1 MSKPRIKQP
10 KQNNNRKMDKNPK
23 QKPPPARVQE
33 RATSADAHDAA
44 ADNLPFTLEGRN
56 AVMEALNAEKTLHRL
71 YVTNREVE
79 GSLRVIIAR
88 AKERGIPVMPIS
100 KEKLDE
106 MSESGRHQGVIALC
120 PAYEYT
126 DLDDVLR
133 NVEALG
139 QLPFLVILDKIY
151 DPHNLGAIIRTACAV
166 GAHAV
171 IIPKRRSAGI
181 TAAVVRASA
190 GSVEHLP
197 VCRVANIAQ
206 TIERLKKRNIW
217 AIGVE
222 QGGQPLH
229 SASLTGAIALVIGNE
244 DEGISRL
251 VSEKCDITVTIPM
264 IGAIG
269 SLNASV
275 AAAVAMYEVRRQ
287 QS

>member
-1 MSKPRIKQP
+1 MP
-10 KQNNNRKMDKNPK
+10 NHKNKPK
-23 QKPPPARVQE
+23 QKNTHSSSHKSDRKLPPSRVDE
-33 RATSADAHDAA
+33 RSNT
-44 ADNLPFTLEGRN
+44 ADNASEPADNQPFALEGRN

-100 KEKLDE
+100 KDKLDE
-106 MSESGRHQGVIALC
+106 MSENGRHQGVIALC

-126 DLDDVLR
+126 DLDAVLHDL
-133 NVEALG
+133 EASG
-139 QLPFLVILDKIY
+139 QPPFLVILDKIY

-190 GSVEHLP
+190 GAVEHLP

-206 TIERLKKRNIW
+206 TLDRLKKRNIW

-222 QGGQPLH
+222 QGGDPIH
-229 SASLTGAIALVIGNE
+229 SANLTGAIALVIGNE

-251 VSEKCDITVTIPM
+251 VSEKCDMIVTIPM
-264 IGAIG
+264 VGAIG

-287 QS
+287 Q